1 MITGAGFLFV
11 SDSLKARVIKLL
23 SKPLYKY
30 GLNCASSVI
39 FQNQDDLKEFKENGL
54 IKVEKSYVIN
64 GSGVNMKQFVCTA
77 LPKQMTFL
85 MISRFIYSKGVL
97 EYFKAAE
104 RIKSIYPEVRF
115 IIIGDIDGKADS
127 LSYAEVRYCL
137 ENGIVEQ
144 VSFTKDVPG
153 YMQQTSVYVL
163 PSYREGTPRS
173 VLEAMACGRP
183 ILTTDVPGCRNT
195 VVEGKNGFLVPA
207 KDVDALVDKMS
218 WFITHQEALVP
229 MGRASWELCEERFDV
244 HKVNKAINQIMG
256 I

>member
-1 MITGAGFLFV
+1 
-11 SDSLKARVIKLL
+11 
-23 SKPLYKY
+23 
-30 GLNCASSVI
+30 
-39 FQNQDDLKEFKENGL
+39 
-54 IKVEKSYVIN
+54 
-64 GSGVNMKQFVCTA
+64 
-77 LPKQMTFL
+77 
-85 MISRFIYSKGVL
+85 
-97 EYFKAAE
+97 
-104 RIKSIYPEVRF
+104 
-115 IIIGDIDGKADS
+115 
-127 LSYAEVRYCL
+127 
-137 ENGIVEQ
+137 
-144 VSFTKDVPG
+144 
-153 YMQQTSVYVL
+153 MQQTSVYVL